1 MESFDDLNLYRI
13 IEILDSFNEGVYI
26 NSELIVYMGDV
37 CVEFLY
43 DSIGFRNI
51 YCFLEVV

>member
-1 MESFDDLNLYRI
+1 MESFDDLNLYRM

-26 NSELIVYMGDV
+26 NSELIVYMEDV

>member
-26 NSELIVYMGDV
+26 NSELIVYMEDV

-43 DSIGFRNI
+43 DGIGFRNI